1 MTIRCAIQTLLFTAC
16 LICPGVLSL
25 SEAQVTVGRR
35 GDVLLRNT
43 HAEFMLFVS
52 YFDGLDAS
60 SSWATDFDWLYGI
73 GVRGLRVFPN
83 WWRPDLTCDPDTVI
97 TLSGINPLRL
107 QQLKNLIT
115 VAGQKGLLV
124 EVALSRETV
133 CGMPPFPADPTAQQ
147 KTAYLNGVKAL
158 AQQLASY
165 GNIIVDLQNE
175 WNHVFPSGDGLAQV
189 LAIRDAY
196 RQGDTSKI
204 PVASM
209 DQNADPATAVQ
220 LATVHG
226 LGAVAYHDRRW
237 GEWYDAE
244 LSSKITAFKEGL
256 RNTRFPVYLNE
267 PRYWED
273 GQVTKEQFRQ
283 ALRTAKAQ
291 GAAIWTFHTE
301 KSFDLATQSLWNR
314 MTSTER
320 SVLQTLRDYEG
331 ADWGVVDAHLA
342 PAVAHFAE
350 GSTKAVGS
358 GNFRVEIALANPT
371 GMPAEVQLVY
381 MRDDGLIAGTAT
393 TISAAKRR
401 TVTPGDLRLLQ
412 AGNFA
417 TTVKS
422 STAVFADRY
431 MMWDTRRYGTH
442 LERSAG
448 GARQSWYF
456 AEGVTAAGFQTY
468 LLFSNLNGSSVDVT
482 VNYLPIDGPLVIRT
496 YEVLPNSRW
505 TVLVNAEPGLSNT
518 QFSMEVQSSL
528 PILAERAVYRDVP
541 GKQFGAGHGAAGVGL
556 ANEWSFAEG
565 ATGTFFDD
573 FILIANPGWSQII
586 VEATY
591 RLDSGTVFTK
601 QYPIGPRSRFT
612 VWVDEED
619 PLLLAGASVGVS
631 LRGLSGATFAA
642 ERAMW
647 WPGPTPAT
655 WYEAHAGAGTVER
668 GYRWV
673 SPSGEVA
680 GPFPTATYSL
690 IANEDNVARRVR
702 VQLLPDE
709 TTPWVFSDAPPSLC
723 QPSQPVT
730 TYLIGP
736 NTRFNVVARTLY
748 GNVGQQQ
755 CRFGAVFTAV
765 DDYGVPVTGARLVV
779 EQAIYNDSANPGSVW
794 WDGGAVALA
803 TRWP

>member
-83 WWRPDLTCDPDTVI
+83 WWRPDFTCDPDTVI

-204 PVASM
+204 LVASM
-209 DQNADPATAVQ
+209 DRNADPATAVQ

-482 VNYLPIDGPLVIRT
+482 VNYLPIDGPVVIRT

-505 TVLVNAEPGLSNT
+505 T
-518 QFSMEVQSSL
+518 
-528 PILAERAVYRDVP
+528 
-541 GKQFGAGHGAAGVGL
+541 
-556 ANEWSFAEG
+556 
-565 ATGTFFDD
+565 
-573 FILIANPGWSQII
+573 

-631 LRGLSGATFAA
+631 LRGLSGAAFAA